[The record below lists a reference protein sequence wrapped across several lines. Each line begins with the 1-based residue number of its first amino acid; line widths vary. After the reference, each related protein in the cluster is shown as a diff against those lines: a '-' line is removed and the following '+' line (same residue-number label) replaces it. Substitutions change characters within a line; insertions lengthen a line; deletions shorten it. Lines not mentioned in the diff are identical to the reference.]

1 MPAGQAGS
9 VSRVT
14 NGIRWIDLRDP
25 DREALVKAAPEDLHP
40 RALDQLLEPAR
51 HDDQP
56 RPTLESHGDYIF
68 GVFLVAVADRDQN
81 KVYYQEIDLVLTRT
95 VVITVCKKPPEGQ
108 RTAFTW
114 KDARQAYERGQI
126 DSTAMIAYHL
136 VDDVAERYLDLTD
149 AFNDEID
156 ELEDHVESWPT
167 NRVRERLSEL
177 RHDLLHIRRTLS
189 PTRDAVRRV
198 VDNRIELDGDELFNR
213 EVELHFADAY
223 DKLLR
228 SFEALELS
236 RDLVASV
243 RDYHVAKIANDQNEV
258 MKRLTVIASVLLLP
272 TFIVGLY
279 GQNFHD
285 IPELRWRFGYGYV
298 WALIVV
304 TTCLQLWYF
313 RRKRWV

>member
-1 MPAGQAGS
+1 M
-9 VSRVT
+9 T
-14 NGIRWIDLRDP
+14 NGIRWIDLHDP
-25 DREALVKAAPEDLHP
+25 DRETLEKAAPEDLHP
-40 RALDQLLEPAR
+40 RALDQLLQPAR
-51 HDDQP
+51 HDDDP

-68 GVFLVAVADRDQN
+68 GVFLVAVVDRDQDE
-81 KVYYQEIDLVLTRT
+81 VYYQEIDVVLTHA
-95 VVITVCKKPPEGQ
+95 VVITVCKTPPQGH
-108 RTAFTW
+108 RPAFSW
-114 KDARQAYERGQI
+114 KDAREAYERGDI
-126 DSTAMIAYHL
+126 DSTAMVAYHL

-149 AFNDEID
+149 AFNEEID
-156 ELEDHVESWPT
+156 ELEDNVETWPPD
-167 NRVRERLSEL
+167 RVRERLSEL

-198 VDNRIELDGDELFNR
+198 VDNRIGLEDGELFSR

-228 SFEALELS
+228 AFEALELS

-285 IPELRWRFGYGYV
+285 IPELRWRLGYGYV
-298 WALIVV
+298 WALIIV
-304 TTCLQLWYF
+304 TTGLQLWYF
-313 RRKRWV
+313 RRKRWI